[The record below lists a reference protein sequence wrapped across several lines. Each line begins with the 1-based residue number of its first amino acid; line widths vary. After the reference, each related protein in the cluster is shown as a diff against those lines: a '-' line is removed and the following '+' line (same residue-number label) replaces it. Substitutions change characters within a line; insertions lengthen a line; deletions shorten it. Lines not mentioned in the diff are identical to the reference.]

1 MGAIGDHNFH
11 AQSHKQLYKKIHGGP
26 GHSAADP
33 VKDAWNG
40 FREVMDNAKSELES
54 AIRAAGAV
62 WVGAAGEQFTGSTAP
77 LVQWAEDA
85 RLAGVKTRDAFSDQ
99 TSLYGSAKNVMPEPV
114 KVTSTANDNFFG
126 IPAAIVHK
134 LDGQTDQ
141 DIQEKEAQEAK
152 NRAVDVMNGYR
163 DGANVA
169 LNTLGT
175 FVPPPQVTTQVAEP
189 TSIQES
195 EPQNQY
201 SRQFSDRQ
209 WNGDTGTSRM
219 PSQPQ
224 QPVPQSVAPTG
235 GDTSTSAV
243 GTTPDIAP
251 RPGPTPITLP
261 PYTPGPPQPPVAV
274 PPPGMIRPNPGF
286 YDRRTPPGGNP
297 PGKGTGPGVPKG
309 FGGNPAGGTPRFGGG
324 LPGVPGQP
332 GHGGQ
337 PFGPGS
343 STGVGGDAHTN
354 RTAQAGAAG
363 ARGAAGSPMMG
374 GMASA
379 PQGGKGEDDIEH
391 KTAPYLE
398 ELDDVWGEDS
408 MPRVAPPVIG
418 DDGP

>member
-1 MGAIGDHNFH
+1 MGGIGNYNFH
-11 AQSHKQLYKKIHGGP
+11 AQSHKQLYEKIHDGP
-26 GHSAADP
+26 GHSAAQAVD
-33 VKDAWNG
+33 DLWNS
-40 FREVMDNAKSELES
+40 FQVVMGNAKSELES
-54 AIRAAGAV
+54 AIRDSKAV
-62 WVGAAGEQFTGSTAP
+62 WVGVAGEKFTGSTAP

-85 RLAGVKTRDAFSDQ
+85 LTAGAATQKSFDDYTKQYIDAETR
-99 TSLYGSAKNVMPEPV
+99 MPEPV
-114 KVTSTANDNFFG
+114 EVTSTANDKFFG

-141 DIQEKEAQEAK
+141 DIQEKQAQEAK
-152 NRAVDVMNGYR
+152 NHAVDVMNSYR
-163 DGANVA
+163 DSAAATVDR
-169 LNTLGT
+169 LGT
-175 FVPPPQVTTQVAEP
+175 FVPPPQVTTQVTEP
-189 TSIQES
+189 TFQQS
-195 EPQNQY
+195 EAQSQY

-224 QPVPQSVAPTG
+224 QPVPQAVAPTG

-251 RPGPTPITLP
+251 RPGPTPITPP

-363 ARGAAGSPMMG
+363 ARGAAGSPMTG
-374 GMASA
+374 GMAGA

-391 KTAPYLE
+391 KAAPYLE

-418 DDGP
+418 DDGS